1 MVNLKYLVTGTGKCG
16 TVFMARFLTS
26 LGIPCGHESIFDWK
40 GYKWAEKRLASK
52 ERIELSNT
60 SKSSYDGINCKDIEK
75 WIDINELE
83 AESSYMAAPF
93 LGRDILKD
101 VTIIHI
107 VRNPIKVV
115 NSFCNYIDY
124 FKSKESTNPYEK
136 FIYRLLPELQ
146 EEMPQYDR
154 ACLFYVRW
162 NQMIEKHNV
171 FFHKIENNPDTLF
184 DFLGTSG
191 NYFNDTSIN
200 TQRKQC
206 KYKFSSANQIETKEI
221 RDEFVEMGSCYGYN
235 MYLNNKIRFI

>member
-40 GYKWAEKRLASK
+40 GYKWAEKRLANK

-60 SKSSYDGINCKDIEK
+60 SKSSYHPQAVPGQRIVQLEK

-115 NSFCNYIDY
+115 NSFCNYID
-124 FKSKESTNPYEK
+124 
-136 FIYRLLPELQ
+136 
-146 EEMPQYDR
+146 
-154 ACLFYVRW
+154 
-162 NQMIEKHNV
+162 
-171 FFHKIENNPDTLF
+171 
-184 DFLGTSG
+184 
-191 NYFNDTSIN
+191 
-200 TQRKQC
+200 
-206 KYKFSSANQIETKEI
+206 
-221 RDEFVEMGSCYGYN
+221 
-235 MYLNNKIRFI
+235 